1 MSKILAGII
10 GLGVGEAHI
19 SGYQSHPK
27 CQVVKV
33 CDFDSAVSVSK
44 KKTIG
49 NIPFV
54 TDYREIIQDSSI
66 DVVSIAS
73 YDNFHFEQIMSAI
86 EHDKHI
92 FVEKPL
98 CIFRSEADRIF
109 EALEKKPYL
118 KLSSNLIL
126 RKSER
131 FIDLKNRIFN
141 KKLGDLF
148 HVNASY
154 NYGRIHKIIDGWRNE
169 IPFYSVTYGG
179 GVHLID
185 LIMWL
190 FDEKID
196 EVFSFGNN
204 ISSRDGGFKFN
215 DMVTS
220 VLKFKS
226 GATGQ
231 LASNFGCVFPHFHQ
245 LEVYGKNGTFVNQL
259 DVAKIYIHRDSKE
272 HIQIDTKYPGVHK
285 GDLLNDF
292 IDSIIENKEPIVGKK
307 EVFNVM
313 SVCFAIEDSIKYKK
327 LEKVDYFY

>member
-1 MSKILAGII
+1 MSKVLAGII

-27 CQVVKV
+27 CEVVKV
-33 CDFDSAVSVSK
+33 CDFDSSVYVTK
-44 KKTIG
+44 KDSIG

-54 TDYREIIQDSSI
+54 TDYKEIIQDNTI

-73 YDNFHFEQIMSAI
+73 YDNFHFEQIMAAI
-86 EHDKHI
+86 EQYKHV

-98 CIFRSEADRIF
+98 CVYRREADIIF
-109 EALEKKPYL
+109 NALEKKPYL

-131 FIDLKNRIFN
+131 FIDLKKRIEN
-141 KKLGDLF
+141 HELGQLF
-148 HVNASY
+148 HVNAAY
-154 NYGRIHKIIDGWRNE
+154 NYGRIHKIIDGWRGD

-185 LIMWL
+185 LLLWL
-190 FDEKID
+190 FEEKIS

-204 ISSRDGGFKFN
+204 ICTKESKFKYS
-215 DMVTS
+215 DLVTS
-220 VLKFKS
+220 VLRFDS

-231 LASNFGCVFPHFHQ
+231 LSSNYGCVSPHFHQ
-245 LEVYGKNGTFVNQL
+245 LDVYGKNATFVNQI
-259 DVAKIYIHRDSKE
+259 DEAKIYSVRDSNE
-272 HIQIDTKYPGVHK
+272 FVNLSTKYPGVHK
-285 GDLLNDF
+285 GDLLTNF
-292 IDSIIENKEPIVGKK
+292 IDSIIGNITPTIGKK

-313 SVCFAIEDSIKYKK
+313 SVCFAIEDSITSKK
-327 LEKVDYFY
+327 VEKVDYYY